1 MSQSNITSLKWCWS
15 SLSLSCFLIFI
26 QCVWFAEFSRAHISK
41 STLDWLLP
49 NMVYAIQ
56 RTILGNLNYVQCLNL
71 ALMEKASFLALM
83 EYTPLVYSPSGKD
96 KFLWKIL
103 FEVVMVKVRDE
114 RKYNKKMHCQQKL
127 VLCIIWPVIRAC
139 NKIVKI

>member
-1 MSQSNITSLKWCWS
+1 ML
-15 SLSLSCFLIFI
+15 
-26 QCVWFAEFSRAHISK
+26 VFSIIVMLPYLYSMCLVCRVFK
-41 STLDWLLP
+41 STYFKEHPWLIASK
-49 NMVYAIQ
+49 YGICD
-56 RTILGNLNYVQCLNL
+56 TGNLNYVQCLNL